1 MTSIKDYLG
10 LFKKYR
16 RQLMYF
22 QVSIP
27 LPLIYDFVN
36 TLDRDDTLARLKKF
50 RKWDV
55 SKRLVNGPCFQQMIV
70 DREFE
75 PGSFGEAFKIWS
87 NKASNKAVDLFKVSL
102 EVKHRSK
109 NPSKLFEAF
118 QRHSMMQHDLI
129 HFFNDYDTST
139 IGELCVLSYHL
150 GNEWKKSWVFFI
162 MIGAWASLKYTLIP
176 GKTTKRMSWK
186 DLIMHLP
193 VVDYYRWMREAYKRG
208 KNSVDFIFVD
218 WESLFNKPLEDVKK
232 EIGITGPPEYWQQ
245 SRRVRRAWTYEAK
258 KTAV

>member
-70 DREFE
+70 DRELE
-75 PGSFGEAFKIWS
+75 PGSFGEAFKTWS

-150 GNEWKKSWVFFI
+150 GNEWKKSF
-162 MIGAWASLKYTLIP
+162 
-176 GKTTKRMSWK
+176 
-186 DLIMHLP
+186 
-193 VVDYYRWMREAYKRG
+193 
-208 KNSVDFIFVD
+208 
-218 WESLFNKPLEDVKK
+218 
-232 EIGITGPPEYWQQ
+232 
-245 SRRVRRAWTYEAK
+245 
-258 KTAV
+258 